1 MHDRLVSQK
10 IRDRLRQAGAP
21 FFANDSIS
29 DHLRPGELEAL
40 EMEVRGRVDDLLRSL
55 VIDTDNDH
63 NTRDTARRVAK
74 MFCREVFGGRFLPR
88 PPITDF
94 PNAKDLDEIYTVGPI
109 TVRSACAHHLCP
121 IVGRAWCGVIPGERV
136 IGLSK
141 FNRLCDWVLSRP
153 QIQEEAVV
161 MVADEI
167 ESLIRPRGLA
177 VVLKMTHT
185 CMTWRGVRENADTA
199 MTTSVM
205 RGLFRDRP
213 EARAEFLALAGCA

>member
-1 MHDRLVSQK
+1 MHDQLISTK
-10 IRDRLRQAGAP
+10 IRNRLRKAGAP
-21 FFANDSIS
+21 FFANDCIAE
-29 DHLRPGELEAL
+29 HLRHGEVGLLET
-40 EMEVRGRVDDLLRSL
+40 EVAARVEDLLRSL
-55 VIDTDNDH
+55 VIDIENDH

-74 MFCREVFGGRFLPR
+74 MFCREVFGGRYAPA
-88 PPITDF
+88 PTITDF

-121 IVGRAWCGVIPGERV
+121 ILGRAWCGVIPGERV

-167 ESLIRPRGLA
+167 ERLIRPRGLA

-185 CMTWRGVRENADTA
+185 CMTWRGVRENERTA